1 MVHPL
6 WLVVSIAPVLA
17 AETLVDIDVTPWCDN
32 SMRVVVSPSSSSLY
46 GDFSHIR
53 TTKENLQETL
63 KREGLSEL
71 PGALVSTCGV
81 QPGQKLNP
89 DSPSKRSGNLD
100 VALNHDGSLTFSRVD
115 TKKPLFT
122 AEISLTNATTSNV
135 HDDNSTYLQATV
147 TLTAADPSERVYGLG
162 QGGWTGDGGCPLGE
176 QVIVPLERNG
186 QTLNL
191 HQRKFH
197 VTIPYVYS
205 TAGYGF
211 LYNMP
216 GYGKVSIGAHGTGG
230 MVWTSTATLA
240 VDVWVSAP
248 PAAVSP
254 AHAHDSVYHQ
264 YADAT
269 GHAPL
274 LREDAMLFWQSR
286 NRYRSS
292 AIALSVADRYQQLDL
307 PVGVLVIDYRNQV
320 HDGDFAPD
328 PACYPSVQDLSAGIR
343 DKINAS
349 TVFSFWPEVLADS
362 AERTTL
368 TKAGCLSNADLGG
381 LVVDSTKA
389 SCRDLIWKTMLK
401 PRYYDQGVS
410 AYWLDETDGEGT
422 GGGDGEYG
430 YDTSLGPAR
439 FASNLWVNSWLQMF
453 SEPVAQAGDVA
464 PLLLTRGTWAGGQR
478 SCVLHYV
485 ACVFCILCKCPLC
498 CCVGA
503 CCMVGTCA
511 CTCVSR
517 MYCGGVALWRIP
529 GVVHF
534 FAHVLLFESQVW
546 YTCST
551 LVLNH
556 ARCVQVHR
564 NTVCLR
570 VVHFVRLGHIIS
582 LPLWRVCAWVCCRY
596 GIVLWSSDIWSTFE
610 ELAAMVPQG
619 VHASLS
625 GIPWWTTD
633 VGGYGC
639 GNNHPNDS
647 PYMQELIV
655 RWYQF
660 GTFCPVFRTH
670 GCRQGPSEPLTGSCH
685 THFKSC
691 GENEVWSYGNATQ
704 KVLEKFIRVRE
715 TLKPYIGELAANVSA
730 RGVPTMRPLWWN
742 FPEDAHAV
750 GITDQYM
757 LGDRLLVAPVTLQN
771 ATSRA
776 VYFPGDVSVKWQNYF
791 NASEVHLGGHVSTVA
806 APLDSIPVFHLSA

>member
-478 SCVLHYV
+478 
-485 ACVFCILCKCPLC
+485 
-498 CCVGA
+498 
-503 CCMVGTCA
+503 
-511 CTCVSR
+511 
-517 MYCGGVALWRIP
+517 
-529 GVVHF
+529 
-534 FAHVLLFESQVW
+534 
-546 YTCST
+546 
-551 LVLNH
+551 
-556 ARCVQVHR
+556 
-564 NTVCLR
+564 
-570 VVHFVRLGHIIS
+570 
-582 LPLWRVCAWVCCRY
+582 Y